1 MLKKNVI
8 TKGIESVVSFEV
20 NLFLFRVKKI
30 VEYAK
35 MYFTWWRFVGKHA
48 RDKFYRSKH

>member
-1 MLKKNVI
+1 MLKKDVI

-35 MYFTWWRFVGKHA
+35 MYFTWWRFVGKQV
-48 RDKFYRSKH
+48 RSKFYGSE